1 MPKLPLHFKGRNAL
15 LSTGH
20 KVYSNKPVPVWQ
32 ITALENGS
40 TSQGSPGFAILT
52 LILKNGLLPVVLL
65 TSTLSA
71 GYSNI
76 ISYLLE
82 FQYASIFVRKTF
94 NKFD

>member
-1 MPKLPLHFKGRNAL
+1 MPKLPLHFKDRKAL
-15 LSTGH
+15 LRTGH

-32 ITALENGS
+32 ITALQNSS
-40 TSQGSPGFAILT
+40 TSQGSPGFAMFA
-52 LILKNGLLPVVLL
+52 LILKNGLLLVVLL

-82 FQYASIFVRKTF
+82 FQHTRFFDRKTF